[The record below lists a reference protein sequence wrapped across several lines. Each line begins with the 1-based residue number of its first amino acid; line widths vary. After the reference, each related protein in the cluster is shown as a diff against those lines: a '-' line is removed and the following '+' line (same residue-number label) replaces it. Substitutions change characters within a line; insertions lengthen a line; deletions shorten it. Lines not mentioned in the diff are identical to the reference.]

1 MSPEVA
7 PLVDVVDISRLVG
20 RTSFQR
26 GQSYSRGGA
35 VDEISW
41 DPESRRLSGLV
52 RGSGAQHYRVR
63 VSLAETG
70 GDFASPSSSACSC
83 PMAFDCKHVAALILA
98 NNAAVM
104 RERGGVGDLRKRTGE
119 TIEPSDDQAAGPEN
133 AVPEWK
139 TAISA
144 LAGTDGATGARTT
157 ELGLLL
163 ELRELIPRSRN
174 RWNGPVARTAT
185 AAESDAV
192 PGPYRLAVR
201 PVIRSTT
208 GNWVRAN
215 ITWNTLAYQVNRLEL
230 NGQTLRWFAQF
241 AALHRSTR
249 ETYTTQEPDWL
260 YLDDFP
266 SPLLWRLIA
275 DATTLSIPLLTGKKE
290 TAVEVGGGAT
300 LGMDARTDADGGLRL
315 SSAITIDG
323 REHPISTVGG
333 IGDHG
338 VYVWQLEPR
347 VAFTLAPTAERITDR
362 QRALLDRGDDLVV
375 PAADVPEF
383 LRDYYP
389 ALSRSIAVSSSD
401 GSVSLPEVAPAALVL
416 TVSFGADSGS
426 APGSATKLK
435 KRAESADHEPSQVLR
450 IDWSWRYGDLDLPFA
465 STDSAS
471 DLELRDAAEEAAIL
485 DRVHRLFPVR
495 PARLAGL
502 EAAEFADRIL
512 PRLEELD
519 GLIVETT
526 GERPDYSELTETPT
540 LVLKTVE
547 TEHRDWFD
555 LGVYVTVQGRDV
567 PFTKL
572 FTALVKGKKKL
583 LLVDNSYLSLEQ
595 PVFDELRRLIDE
607 AGELDEWETGPRI
620 SRYQA
625 SLWADFEDLADETE
639 QATSWRESAA
649 GLLRAE
655 SVGHTPL
662 PAGVDA
668 TLRPY
673 QQDGFDWLAFLWR
686 QRLGGILAD
695 DMGLG
700 KTLQTLS
707 LLAYARDESAGLAPF
722 LVVAPTSVVSTWQ
735 AEAARFTPQL
745 VVRAVTETQ
754 AKSRTTVA
762 DLAAGA
768 DILITSYALFRLDF
782 PAYNGLDWAGLIL
795 DEAQFVKNHA
805 SKAHQCAV
813 DLKTPFKLAIT
824 GTPMENSLLDLWSL
838 LQIVAPGLFASSRRF
853 TEEYVRPIAAGAG
866 PELLAKLRRRIR
878 PLMMRRTKE
887 LVAPELP
894 AKQEQVLEVELA
906 PRHRAL
912 YDTFLQKE
920 RQKLLGLI
928 EDLDRNRFIVFRSLT
943 LLRMLSLD
951 ASLVDEQYA
960 SIPSSKLDALFDQLD
975 DVIAEGH
982 RALVFSQFTSF
993 LGKAAERMA
1002 AAGIAYEYLDGST
1015 RRRADVIQAFRD
1027 GDAPVF
1033 LISLK
1038 AGGFGLTLTEADY
1051 VFLLD
1056 PWWNPAAE
1064 SQAIDRTHRIGQTRS
1079 VNVYRMVASNT
1090 IEEKVMALKAKKA
1103 KLFDAVMDDE
1113 ALFGSALTADDIRG
1127 LLE

>member
-41 DPESRRLSGLV
+41 DSESRRLSGRV
-52 RGSGAQHYRVR
+52 RGSAAGEYRVR
-63 VSLAETG
+63 VSLAEPG
-70 GDFASPSSSACSC
+70 GDFATPSSSACSC

-98 NNAAVM
+98 NNAAIL
-104 RERGGVGDLRKRTGE
+104 RERSGVGDLRERAGE
-119 TIEPSDDQAAGPEN
+119 VVESSVESAAARGPSQPD
-133 AVPEWK
+133 WK

-144 LAGTDGATGARTT
+144 LAGTPGTSGTRET

-185 AAESDAV
+185 SEGGSS
-192 PGPYRLAVR
+192 GPYRLAVR
-201 PVIRSTT
+201 PVIRSAT

-215 ITWNTLAYQVNRLEL
+215 VTWSTLAYQVNRLEL
-230 NGQTLRWFAQF
+230 NAETLRWFAQF
-241 AALHRSTR
+241 AALLRSTR

-260 YLDDFP
+260 YLDDFQ
-266 SPLLWRLIA
+266 SPLFWRLLA
-275 DATTLSIPLLTGKKE
+275 DASSLGIPLLTGKKE
-290 TAVEVGGGAT
+290 TAVEVGQVAS
-300 LGMDARTDADGGLRL
+300 LGMDARTDAEGNLHL
-315 SSAITIDG
+315 SSVVTVDG
-323 REHPISTVGG
+323 REHPVSTVGA

-338 VYVWQLEPR
+338 LYVYQLEPR
-347 VAFTLAPTAERITDR
+347 AAFTLAPTSEPFTDR

-375 PAADVPEF
+375 PAVDVPEF
-383 LRDYYP
+383 VRDYYP
-389 ALSRSIAVSSSD
+389 ALSRSVTVSSSD

-416 TVSFGADSGS
+416 TVTFGAGLRTT
-426 APGSATKLK
+426 A
-435 KRAESADHEPSQVLR
+435 KRTDAAADHEPDQVLR
-450 IDWSWRYGDLDLPFA
+450 IDWSWRYGDRDLPFA
-465 STDSAS
+465 STDSAR
-471 DLELRDAAEEAAIL
+471 DLDLRDAADEAAIL
-485 DRVHRLFPVR
+485 DRTHRLFPVR
-495 PARLAGL
+495 PAQLAGL
-502 EAAEFADRIL
+502 EAAEFVERIL
-512 PRLEELD
+512 PKIEELD
-519 GLIVETT
+519 GLIVDTV
-526 GERPDYSELTETPT
+526 GQRPHYSELTETPK

-572 FTALVKGKKKL
+572 FTALVKGRKKL

-639 QATSWRESAA
+639 QAISWRESAA
-649 GLLRAE
+649 GLLDVDT
-655 SVGHTPL
+655 VGRTPL
-662 PAGVDA
+662 PAGVQA

-707 LLAYARDESAGLAPF
+707 LLAYARGEGSTSAPF

-782 PAYNGLDWAGLIL
+782 RAYSGQEWAGLIL

-813 DLKTPFKLAIT
+813 ALQTPFKLAIT

-878 PLMMRRTKE
+878 PLMMRRTKD

-894 AKQEQVLEVELA
+894 AKQEQVLQVELA

-960 SIPSSKLDALFDQLD
+960 SIPSSKLDVLFDQLE

-993 LGKAAERMA
+993 LGKAADRMT
-1002 AAGIAYEYLDGST
+1002 AAGIDHEYLDGST
-1015 RRRADVIQAFRD
+1015 RSRADVIQAFRD

-1064 SQAIDRTHRIGQTRS
+1064 NQAIDRTHRIGQTRS
-1079 VNVYRMVASNT
+1079 VNVYRLVASDT